1 MFEVEEKLIKEIID
15 KYTAKRDKEEKGTDL
30 FFEYWRI
37 ADGLKELIN
46 LRKDYGE
53 VVTRELE
60 SQKASVKARNK
71 AADIVKECNERLA
84 RANGILEGVKAML
97 QAQDA
102 ATHRQ
107 RDYYNRAIV
116 QMIDNVKTSIKPI
129 DERCFE
135 PDDLPF

>member
-1 MFEVEEKLIKEIID
+1 MDTIEQIIAGFHDMEKEDTANNNPDGVEYD
-15 KYTAKRDKEEKGTDL
+15 KTMARWLEELVK
-30 FFEYWRI
+30 
-37 ADGLKELIN
+37 

-53 VVTRELE
+53 VITQKEDA
-60 SQKASVKARNK
+60 QKAGIKARNK

-97 QAQDA
+97 QAQEA
-102 ATHRQ
+102 TTHRQ

-129 DERCFE
+129 DEICFE